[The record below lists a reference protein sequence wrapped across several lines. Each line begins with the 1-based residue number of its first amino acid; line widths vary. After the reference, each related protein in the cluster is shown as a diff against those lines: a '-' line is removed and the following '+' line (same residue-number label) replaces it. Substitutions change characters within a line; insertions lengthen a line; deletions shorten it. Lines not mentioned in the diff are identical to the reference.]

1 MVIKMRAFSR
11 FQYGQVQTLFSL
23 LLIMLLFITP
33 VKAEIAPAGM
43 IITNRAEISWFDT
56 ADGLVKK
63 LLSNLSQIVV
73 AEQYSLLL
81 EDDNHRYSSPGQTV
95 ALPHRIINMGNIT
108 SSYQLQVINE
118 QDDSGDLRSLAVYE
132 DKNGNGIVDI
142 GESKL
147 TAVACITNQ
156 LSRPYLKSST
166 GKTCYQ
172 IPPLASGEIFQFV
185 IQGATSVNDI
195 ANDNYHIGLSVFPPK
210 QPTLV
215 KHNDDKVE
223 IIEGANIAINKT
235 VDPVCGTPIKPD
247 DIVKFTINFSNS
259 GDKEPVAKE
268 FVIDSEL
275 FSGVVLEDIIQSNLI
290 LRKTPVPVIAPVK
303 NTILLVQLEV
313 NKDTN
318 RWVRFASWNG
328 RDVISKIGLYLPTS
342 QMQKNQ
348 SGKLQYELVANSNIT
363 SHTASIYAVLNDG
376 GKKQFISNSVCVTL
390 TPESAGGEGSHGG
403 GTKDDAEI
411 RFLTPISDLKKA
423 QQAPDFINNNDFE
436 DALFYHLDNGNYNY
450 QPARDGVYIEV
461 HSSGLNEDEDK
472 AEAHTVKVTSGTGD
486 TLYVVVKETGPNTG
500 IFRAIRP
507 VRLSAT
513 EKGAGSTC
521 PAGNDR
527 SVIYNNNIDAN
538 CTLQGSSDGN
548 IQVEIA
554 DPGVGILL
562 KDAALIDPLG
572 IVFNAAFNEPVKG
585 AAVIIR
591 TPDGQMAV
599 DPLTDQPYPIQYTK
613 EDGKYQFPFLYP
625 GYYYVDVTAPEGYTF
640 PSKMSPGSFI
650 DRTVNQYSYGKD
662 GFYGTPGDGIF
673 KLDLLSV
680 ADIPLDPVAGAD
692 NVLLLDKTV
701 SSTNVGIGDFATYSI
716 RIENHSGKNLYAV
729 KIEDRLPYGF
739 RYVEGSAF
747 LDGKQVNDPVGIP
760 GPNLIF
766 TDLPFIKNAAKGV
779 LDKTSHTLSYKLRI
793 SAGAIDSD
801 GVNAAKAIGRTETSY
816 YIHSNNTT
824 AKVKVSQKGILGNN
838 GIIFGKIYVDADCSN
853 IQSKGEWPIGGVKLY
868 LEDGTWVIT
877 DGNGQYS
884 LYGIKPGNHI
894 IKVDPITLPE
904 GIHLKP
910 LDNRNMAD
918 PDSRLVDMKHGD
930 YHRADF
936 AAQCPKEE
944 PEIVFEQIMSR
955 NNGRTDWM
963 LDHVAKYDPDK
974 DDISSDLSKK
984 TGADGDLSSGT
995 VGFME
1000 NSIKAKIAAG
1010 KSINRGYSLQLG
1022 RYDSKAKAEKMRA
1035 RLPKVA
1041 KYHSFIYKSGDF
1053 YTLRFGFNLQRQA
1066 MKGLQQKFKAAKLK
1080 TTIVATVYE
1089 RLSDAVLDRLESP
1102 QNGDG
1107 MLRPKAVVKT
1117 ITKKQAK
1124 AGKWLWPKNGI
1135 SLDGRFMAVVRAGM
1149 TPTLRVNGKNIPKS
1163 KIGERIENRRER
1175 AQIVAWY
1182 GVELKEGENQVEV
1195 FAKDP
1200 FGNSRTLVKGIFKR
1214 PATAETIS
1222 FSADSDE
1229 LAADGGRS
1237 YLPLTIK
1244 LLDSNGYPA
1253 RGVHFVT
1260 LETTDGSW
1268 VERDIQDQT
1277 PGHQVKVMNGQRV
1290 VHLRSSEHTGDITLR
1305 ASDGKMKA
1313 EIKVVQTA
1321 PMRSLMAA
1329 GIFEIGASKN
1339 IFSNR
1344 TNTPASQ
1351 QNKIERHGRAAL
1363 FMKGRIKGNVHLT
1376 LSYDSD
1382 KDADGER
1389 FRDINPNSQYP
1400 VYGDDSRRG
1409 YDAQSRSKLYA
1420 KIEKNKNSLMY
1431 GDYLTDSKT
1440 DHDSVARVQRSLTGL
1455 NGILDDGKTR
1465 VQAYVSRP
1473 EDNHI
1478 ANEEI
1483 RGKGTALN
1491 YRLKHHP
1498 LIRNSEVIE
1507 VVTYS
1512 RDNPG
1517 VVINIRKLS
1526 RFGDYNLDNITGDL
1540 SFSDAIPSVDE
1551 KQNPVY
1557 IRISYDLDGN
1567 SEKYTVAG
1575 LRLNHQV
1582 NKELNIGVSHSYDNN
1597 ETEGKKITGVSAEYK
1612 NKDTRITASAAT
1624 LKHQSSSKEDGKAVR
1639 LGVEQKWSADS
1650 KTNLTYGR
1658 ADKNYDN
1665 QTGGVTADREEL
1677 RIAHRQRVSKDVGL
1691 NIEAIHS
1698 KSLSKDALEQSI
1710 AVTAD
1715 VKTGNAT
1722 LKAGVR
1728 HIRQKNSADN
1738 DNFNT
1743 VILGAKAPINLGKR
1757 KGNVAAEY
1765 EQDIGNRDR
1774 RRIAIGADLQ
1784 VHEKVKI
1791 YTKAEQI
1798 NSMSGISG
1806 LSTKNKQTTF
1816 SAGVKSNVL
1825 PSTEIYSEYRLRG
1838 TIDGRDLETAS
1849 GIRGDYEIK
1858 KGLSIAPRMEIVNNI
1873 KGEGKDSVSVSVGV
1887 KDLRNKNQRK
1897 SGRVELRHD
1906 NDRDYVGL
1914 EGTYVTRLNEEWSVL
1929 LRDSARFD
1937 WDRDKE
1943 DLQVNN
1949 TFSVGLSLR
1958 PRRNNKHSMLFLYE
1972 NKLEHGFDAEDDCN
1986 KHILSTHQ
1994 NYQINESIAIS
2005 GRLGNKYEKCNNSG
2019 VDVSTN
2025 TTLADGRLI
2034 WDINKRFDA
2043 DIHGG
2048 VLATDGLREQQYSTG
2063 LGINYLLKQNMRV
2076 GAGYNIKGFKDDDL
2090 DSEGYNKQ
2098 GVYVGMQYKFD
2109 EKNLGWLSGEQQH
2122 DRTRVEIPGQSAA
2135 IPKIRVEDIGS
2146 RDSKKDIFGSWF

>member
-1 MVIKMRAFSR
+1 MRAFSR

-23 LLIMLLFITP
+23 LLIMLVFIAP
-33 VKAEIAPAGM
+33 AKAEIAPAG
-43 IITNRAEISWFDT
+43 ITITNRAEISWFDT
-56 ADGLVKK
+56 ADGLVKR
-63 LLSNLSQIVV
+63 LFSNLSQIVV
-73 AEQYSLLL
+73 AEQYGLLL
-81 EDDNHRYSSPGQTV
+81 EDDNYRYASPGQTV
-95 ALPHRIINMGNIT
+95 ALPHRVKNIGNIT
-108 SSYQLQVINE
+108 SRYQLQVSQHQN
-118 QDDSGDLRSLAVYE
+118 DSGDLSRLLAYE
-132 DKNGNGIVDI
+132 DSNGNGIVDT
-142 GESKL
+142 GEKKL
-147 TAVACITNQ
+147 PRVVCDSVSEN
-156 LSRPYLKSST
+156 
-166 GKTCYQ
+166 KTCYQ
-172 IPPLASGEIFQFV
+172 VPPLASGGIFQFV
-185 IQGATSVNDI
+185 MQGTTSINDTVSEEYRLGI
-195 ANDNYHIGLSVFPPK
+195 SVFPPK
-210 QPTLV
+210 KPDLI
-215 KHNDDKVE
+215 KHNTDKVE
-223 IIEGANIAINKT
+223 IIKGANISINKT
-235 VDPVCGTPIKPD
+235 VGPVCGTPIKPND
-247 DIVKFTINFSNS
+247 VVKFTINFTNNGS
-259 GDKEPVAKE
+259 KEPAAKE

-275 FSGVVLEDIIQSNLI
+275 FSGVVLEDVILSNLI
-290 LRKTPVPVIAPVK
+290 LHKTPAPIAVPVE
-303 NTILLVQLEV
+303 TILLVQLAV
-313 NKDTN
+313 NEDTN
-318 RWVRFASWNG
+318 RWIKFDTWNG
-328 RDVISKIGLYLPTS
+328 RDIVSKIGLYLPTS

-348 SGKLQYELVANSNIT
+348 SGKLVYELTADSKIT
-363 SHTASIYAVLNDG
+363 SHTASVRAVLSDG
-376 GKKQFISNSVCVTL
+376 EEQEFSSNSVCITL
-390 TPESAGGEGSHGG
+390 TPESGGEGSHGE
-403 GTKDDAEI
+403 GTKDNAKI
-411 RFLTPISDLKKA
+411 RFLTPILDLKKDHKE
-423 QQAPDFINNNDFE
+423 PDFTSDKDFE
-436 DALFYHLDNGNYNY
+436 DASFYRLDNGKYDY

-461 HSSGLNEDEDK
+461 HSSGLNADEDK
-472 AEAHTVKVTSGTGD
+472 AEVHTVKVISGSGD

-507 VRLSAT
+507 VRLSASA
-513 EKGAGSTC
+513 KGAGNTC
-521 PAGNDR
+521 PSGTDMRVSYSNT
-527 SVIYNNNIDAN
+527 IDSN
-538 CTLQGSSDGN
+538 CTLQASADGN
-548 IQVEIA
+548 IQVTVD
-554 DPGVGILL
+554 DPSGGTLL

-585 AAVIIR
+585 AAVIIK
-591 TPDGQMAV
+591 TPNGKIAV
-599 DPLTDQPYPIQYTK
+599 DPLTDEPYAIQYTK

-625 GYYYVDVTAPEGYTF
+625 GYYYIDVVAPEGYTF
-640 PSKMSPGSFI
+640 PSKMPAESFI

-673 KLDLLSV
+673 KLESLLV
-680 ADIPLDPVAGAD
+680 ADIPFDPIASTNNTLV
-692 NVLLLDKTV
+692 LDKKV
-701 SSTNVGIGDFATYSI
+701 DSSSGGIGDFASYSI
-716 RIENHSGKNLYAV
+716 KIANHASKNLYAL

-739 RYVEGSAF
+739 RYVSGSAY
-747 LDGKQVNDPVGIP
+747 LDGKQINDPAGAP
-760 GPNLIF
+760 GPNLTF
-766 TDLPFIKNAAKGV
+766 TDLPFVENGTKGM
-779 LDKTSHTLSYKLRI
+779 LDKTSHTLTYKLRI
-793 SAGAIDSD
+793 SAGAIDSK
-801 GVNAAKAIGRTETSY
+801 GINTAKAIGRTETSY
-816 YIHSNNTT
+816 YIHSNDAT
-824 AKVKVSQKGILGNN
+824 AKVKVSKTGILGNN

-884 LYGIKPGNHI
+884 LYGIKPGNHVV
-894 IKVDPITLPE
+894 KVDPITLPE
-904 GIHLKP
+904 GIILKP

-918 PDSRLVDMKHGD
+918 GDSRLVDMKQGG

-963 LDHVAKYDPDK
+963 LDHAAKYDPRK
-974 DDISSDLSKK
+974 DNTGNDLTKK
-984 TGADGDLSSGT
+984 TGADGDLSGGT
-995 VGFME
+995 VGFLE

-1010 KSINRGYSLQLG
+1010 KGINRGYSLQLG
-1022 RYDSKAKAEKMRA
+1022 RYDSEAKAEKMRA
-1035 RLPKVA
+1035 KLPKVT
-1041 KYHSFIYKSGDF
+1041 KYHSFIYQSGDF
-1053 YTLRFGFNLQRQA
+1053 YTLRFGFNLQRKA
-1066 MKGLQQKFKAAKLK
+1066 MKGLQQQFAAAKLK
-1080 TTIVATVYE
+1080 TTLVATVYE
-1089 RLSDAVLDRLESP
+1089 RLPDAVLDRLESP

-1124 AGKWLWPKNGI
+1124 AGQWLWPKNGI
-1135 SLDGRFMAVVRAGM
+1135 SLDGRFMVVVRAGM
-1149 TPTLRVNGKNIPKS
+1149 APTLRVNGKNIPKS

-1195 FAKDP
+1195 FAKDS
-1200 FGNSRTLVKGIFKR
+1200 FGNLRTLVKGVFRR
-1214 PATAETIS
+1214 PAMAETIN

-1253 RGVHFVT
+1253 RGIHFVT

-1277 PGHQVKVMNGQRV
+1277 PGHQIKVMNGQRV
-1290 VHLRSSEHTGDITLR
+1290 VHLRSSEHTGEITLR
-1305 ASDGKMKA
+1305 ASEGKMKA

-1321 PMRSLMAA
+1321 PMRPLMAA

-1339 IFSNR
+1339 IFNNR
-1344 TNTPASQ
+1344 VNAPASLQ
-1351 QNKIERHGRAAL
+1351 DKIERHGRAAV

-1382 KDADGER
+1382 KDANAER

-1440 DHDSVARVQRSLTGL
+1440 NHESVARVQRSLTGL

-1491 YRLKHHP
+1491 YRLHRHP

-1507 VVTYS
+1507 LVTYS

-1526 RFGDYNLDNITGDL
+1526 RFGDYNLDDLTGDL

-1557 IRISYDLDGN
+1557 IRVSYDLDGN
-1567 SEKYTVAG
+1567 TEKYTVAG
-1575 LRLNHQV
+1575 LRINHQV
-1582 NKELNIGVSHSYDNN
+1582 TKALNVGISHSYDDNK
-1597 ETEGKKITGVSAEYK
+1597 TKGKKITGVSAEYK

-1624 LKHQSSSKEDGKAVR
+1624 LKHQSDSKDDGKAVR
-1639 LGVEQKWSADS
+1639 LSVEQKWSASS

-1658 ADKNYDN
+1658 ADKNYEN
-1665 QTGGVTADREEL
+1665 QSGGVTADREEL
-1677 RIAHRQRVSKDVGL
+1677 RIAHRQRISKDVGV
-1691 NIEAIHS
+1691 NVEAIHS
-1698 KSLSKDALEQSI
+1698 KSLSEDSVQQSVG
-1710 AVTAD
+1710 VTAD
-1715 VKTGNAT
+1715 VKTGKVT
-1722 LKAGVR
+1722 LKAGAR
-1728 HIRQKNSADN
+1728 HIRQKNSADS
-1738 DNFNT
+1738 DSFNT
-1743 VILGAKAPINLGKR
+1743 VILGAKAPINIGKR
-1757 KGNVAAEY
+1757 KGNISAEY
-1765 EQDIGNRDR
+1765 EQDIGNTDR
-1774 RRIAIGADLQ
+1774 RRVAIGADLQ

-1798 NSMSGISG
+1798 NSMTGISG

-1816 SAGVKSNVL
+1816 SAGVKSTVL

-1838 TIDGRDLETAS
+1838 TTNGRDLETAS
-1849 GIRGDYEIK
+1849 GIRGDYEVK
-1858 KGLSIAPRMEIVNNI
+1858 KGLSVAPRMEIVKNI
-1873 KGEGKDSVSVSVGV
+1873 EGAGKDSVSVSVGV
-1887 KDLRNKNQRK
+1887 KDLRNKNERK

-1906 NDRDYVGL
+1906 DDRDYVGM
-1914 EGTYVTRLNEEWSVL
+1914 EGTYVARLDEEWSVL

-1943 DLQVNN
+1943 NLQVNN

-1958 PRRNNKHSMLFLYE
+1958 PRNNNKHSMLFLYE
-1972 NKLEHGFDAEDDCN
+1972 NKLERGFNAEDDCN

-1994 NYQINESIAIS
+1994 SYQINESVSIS
-2005 GRLGNKYEKCNNSG
+2005 GRLGNKYEKCGNGG
-2019 VDVSTN
+2019 VDISTN
-2025 TTLADGRLI
+2025 TALADGRLI

-2048 VLATDGLREQQYSTG
+2048 VLTTNDFRERQYSAG
-2063 LGINYLLKQNMRV
+2063 LGVNYLMQENMRV
-2076 GAGYNIKGFKDDDL
+2076 GAGYNIKGFEDDDL

-2109 EKNLGWLSGEQQH
+2109 EKNLGWLSGEKQQ
-2122 DRTRVEIPGQSAA
+2122 DRNRVEIPGESTAR
-2135 IPKIRVEDIGS
+2135 PKTRVEDTA
-2146 RDSKKDIFGSWF
+2146 SKNSLEDIFGSWF